1 MSKAVSYYDW
11 ELSFQRKIDTNEV
24 EVNDDKPINTLG
36 IFKNEFKDFVKNWKE
51 KNLN

>member
-11 ELSFQRKIDTNEV
+11 KISFQRKIDTEKEEVHVNEPV
-24 EVNDDKPINTLG
+24 NTLG
-36 IFKNEFKDFVKNWKE
+36 ISNSNFKDFVNSWKD

>member
-11 ELSFQRKIDTNEV
+11 ELSFQRKIGIDKQKVDDNE
-24 EVNDDKPINTLG
+24 PINTLG
-36 IFKNEFKDFVKNWKE
+36 IFKNDFKDFVKNWKE